1 MSSMLEAPIHSVQDP
16 YLVLDDLSFSYNRG
30 KGNQALSHLSLTVE
44 KGEFTCLIGP
54 SGCGK
59 SSLLRILSG
68 LETPGEPGA
77 VRWSGEKP
85 RAAMIF
91 QKAAVFPWMTVEKN
105 VEYGIAPQVPKA
117 ERRAKV
123 EHWIEQM
130 GLTPYAKR
138 YGSELSGGMSQ
149 RVAIARALAADTE
162 LLLLD
167 EPFAAVDEPTRI
179 KLQQDL
185 LEAWRESKPT
195 VFFVTHSISEAL
207 LLSDQVVS
215 LSACPATV
223 CEITRPP
230 FGENRVLV
238 DIQAHPEYPE
248 LSRSLWNGLEIEMLK
263 QREAQR

>member
-1 MSSMLEAPIHSVQDP
+1 MSAETLTPTAVP
-16 YLVLDDLSFSYNRG
+16 YLTLDDLNFSYKRDRTR
-30 KGNQALSHLSLTVE
+30 NQALSHLSLDVRQ
-44 KGEFTCLIGP
+44 GEFTCLVGP

-68 LETPGEPGA
+68 LEIADDPKT
-77 VRWSGEKP
+77 VRWAGRKP

-91 QKAAVFPWMTVEKN
+91 QKAAVFPWMSVEKN
-105 VEYGIAPQVPKA
+105 VEYGIERSVPRK
-117 ERRAKV
+117 ERKEKTA
-123 EHWIEQM
+123 HWIERM
-130 GLTPYAKR
+130 GLAPFAKR
-138 YGSELSGGMSQ
+138 RGSELSGGMSQ

-179 KLQQDL
+179 RLQQDL
-185 LEAWRESKPT
+185 LQAWRETRST

-207 LLSDQVVS
+207 LLSEQVVM

-223 CEITRPP
+223 REVVRPP
-230 FGENRVLV
+230 FGKERTLAAV
-238 DIQAHPEYPE
+238 QANPEYAR
-248 LSRSLWNGLEIEMLK
+248 LSSALWDGLQSEMIK

>member
-1 MSSMLEAPIHSVQDP
+1 MTADTLTPTEAP
-16 YLVLDDLSFSYNRG
+16 YLVLNDLNFSYKRNR
-30 KGNQALSHLSLTVE
+30 KENPALSHLSLSVRR
-44 KGEFTCLIGP
+44 GEFTCLVGP

-68 LETPGEPGA
+68 LETANDPRTI
-77 VRWSGEKP
+77 RWAGRAP

-91 QKAAVFPWMTVEKN
+91 QKAAVFPWMSVQKN
-105 VEYGIAPQVPKA
+105 VEYGIERSVPKK
-117 ERRAKV
+117 ERAAKAA
-123 EHWIEQM
+123 HWIERM
-130 GLTPYAKR
+130 GLAPYAKR
-138 YGSELSGGMSQ
+138 RGSELSGGMSQ

-185 LEAWRESKPT
+185 LAAWRETRPT

-207 LLSDQVVS
+207 LLSDQVVM

-223 CEITRPP
+223 REVVRPP
-230 FGENRVLV
+230 FGEERTLV
-238 DIQAHPEYPE
+238 GVQAHPNYAR
-248 LSRSLWNGLEIEMLK
+248 LSEALWDGLQTEMMK

>member
-1 MSSMLEAPIHSVQDP
+1 MSAETLTPTTSP
-16 YLVLDDLSFSYNRG
+16 YLVLDDLSFSYRRDRSR
-30 KGNQALSHLSLTVE
+30 NQALSHLSLEVRQ
-44 KGEFTCLIGP
+44 GEFTCLVGP

-68 LETPGEPGA
+68 LETADDPKA
-77 VRWSGEKP
+77 VRWAGRKP

-91 QKAAVFPWMTVEKN
+91 QKAAVFPWMSVEKN
-105 VEYGIAPQVPKA
+105 VEYGIERSLPKS
-117 ERRAKV
+117 ERKRKAD
-123 EHWIEQM
+123 HWIEKM
-130 GLTPYAKR
+130 GLAPYAKR
-138 YGSELSGGMSQ
+138 RGSELSGGMSQ

-179 KLQQDL
+179 RLQQDL
-185 LEAWRESKPT
+185 LEAWRETRST

-207 LLSDQVVS
+207 LLSDQVVM

-223 CEITRPP
+223 RQVVRPP
-230 FGENRVLV
+230 FDEDRTLAAV
-238 DIQAHPEYPE
+238 QSHPAYPS
-248 LSRSLWNGLEIEMLK
+248 LSSDLWDGLQSEMIK

>member
-1 MSSMLEAPIHSVQDP
+1 MSADTLTPAAVP
-16 YLVLDDLSFSYNRG
+16 YLVLDDLSFSYKRDRG
-30 KGNQALSHLSLTVE
+30 QSQAISHLSLEVQQ
-44 KGEFTCLIGP
+44 GEFTCLVGP

-68 LETPGEPGA
+68 LEAADPKA
-77 VRWSGEKP
+77 VRWAGRKP

-91 QKAAVFPWMTVEKN
+91 QKAAVFPWMSVQKN
-105 VEYGIAPQVPKA
+105 VEFGI
-117 ERRAKV
+117 ERRIPRRDREAKAA
-123 EHWIEQM
+123 EWIGRM
-130 GLTPYAKR
+130 GLARYAQR
-138 YGSELSGGMSQ
+138 RGSELSGGMSQ

-185 LEAWRESKPT
+185 LAAWRETRPT

-207 LLSDQVVS
+207 LLADRVVM

-223 CEITRPP
+223 REVIRPP
-230 FGENRVLV
+230 FGGDRTALGIE
-238 DIQAHPEYPE
+238 AHPDYPS
-248 LSRSLWNGLEIEMLK
+248 LSRQLWDGLEAEMIK
-263 QREAQR
+263 QRGE